1 MRPAIPLRRRTIAAI
16 TLASVLGLVAFGW
29 PFVIEPGSTLDHGT
43 DAPWVF
49 TALLLV
55 MVAVVLA
62 ELADGGMDAKAV
74 AMLGVLAAVGAALRA
89 LSIGVTGFTF
99 MFAVLIP
106 AGRVLGAG
114 FGFVL
119 GALTMAASALLTGGV
134 GPWLPFEM
142 IGSAWVGMC
151 AGWLPL
157 RLRGWPELGALAAY
171 GAVAGLLY
179 GLLLN
184 LWSWPFVAGIGQISD
199 ASIAY
204 VPGDSVLD
212 NLRRFVAYDL
222 ATSLGFDIPR
232 AIGNAALVLFAGRP
246 VLLAL
251 RRGARRAAFGATPDF
266 REPMPAPPS
275 PTNHEM
281 GNDSGD
287 RDQHRPA
294 RWVQ

>member
-1 MRPAIPLRRRTIAAI
+1 MKPAIPLRRRTIAAI
-16 TLASVLGLVAFGW
+16 ALASILGLVAFAW

-119 GALTMAASALLTGGV
+119 GALTMASSALITGGV

-142 IGSAWVGMC
+142 IGAAWVGMC
-151 AGWLPL
+151 AGFLPQ
-157 RLRGWPELGALAAY
+157 RPRGWPELTVLAVY
-171 GAVAGLLY
+171 GAAAGLLY
-179 GLLLN
+179 GWLLN
-184 LWSWPFVAGIGQISD
+184 LWSWPFVAGVGQISD

-212 NLRRFVAYDL
+212 NLRRFIAYDL

-232 AIGNAALVLFAGRP
+232 AISNAALVLLAGRP
-246 VLLAL
+246 ILLAL

-266 REPMPAPPS
+266 GDPMPAPPGA
-275 PTNHEM
+275 TDH
-281 GNDSGD
+281 GIGTD
-287 RDQHRPA
+287 RGGRDLGQPA
-294 RWVQ
+294 RRAR